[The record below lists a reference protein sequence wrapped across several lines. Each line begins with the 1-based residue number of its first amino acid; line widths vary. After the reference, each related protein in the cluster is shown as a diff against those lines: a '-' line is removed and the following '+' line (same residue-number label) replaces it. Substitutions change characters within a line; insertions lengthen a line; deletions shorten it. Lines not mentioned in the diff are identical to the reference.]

1 MLRSKFGDQNSYSSP
16 DNINKIRWENA
27 TRYREVFNYY
37 AGLIQ
42 LRKEHRAF
50 RMNIRE
56 DIENNIIIMSSQD
69 LGVSF
74 SIKGIAVGDSWN
86 TIFVA
91 YNGSKSPKEFALP
104 DSSGVWRQV
113 VDSRRAGVKT
123 LAEFSGSVTLPP
135 VSMAVLY
142 R

>member
-1 MLRSKFGDQNSYSSP
+1 M
-16 DNINKIRWENA
+16 NA
-27 TRYREVFNYY
+27 
-37 AGLIQ
+37 
-42 LRKEHRAF
+42 
-50 RMNIRE
+50 RE
-56 DIENNIIIMSSQD
+56 DIENNIEIMSSQD

-74 SIKGIAVGDSWN
+74 TIKGSATADSWR

-91 YNGSKSPKEFALP
+91 YNGSNSPKKFALP

-113 VDSRRAGVKT
+113 VDSRLAGVKT